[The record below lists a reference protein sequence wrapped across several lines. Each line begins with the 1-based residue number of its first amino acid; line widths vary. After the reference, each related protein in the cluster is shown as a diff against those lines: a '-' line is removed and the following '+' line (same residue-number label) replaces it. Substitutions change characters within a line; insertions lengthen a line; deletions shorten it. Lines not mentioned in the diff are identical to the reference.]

1 MSEYST
7 KAVKFGEDEAPT
19 KQTSPSDEQWD
30 KMTSKQK
37 DDYIYKNTPGGNPYT
52 NPEDKEFY
60 GKKTGNTGYDDYDT
74 IQGGMLPEVNVTPAK
89 QMLPVGQFEPIIGA
103 VDEEGYEITTSKH
116 GPTVK
121 TKPITQD
128 KSVGPVITGDTEVI
142 EEISN
147 RYTKD
152 GKTYSTVRGPSAERE
167 TETSIVGP
175 GGKQKGK
182 TKVVHDNPVS
192 GEANAWMA
200 KSEERD
206 DSNPFSGAREW
217 DPKSRAFKQK
227 SPNKQM
233 TKYSDI
239 PTPTES
245 DTNYSGDLY
254 KKPSIVAS
262 DERKKSVR
270 EQVGDY
276 NTSIDEYNEKVKMVG
291 KYRKAKNMI
300 KDALYVPKPG
310 RLRAIDPEDYYMP
323 YKHFKKMYSDEK
335 GRISTP
341 HSPKKK

>member
-1 MSEYST
+1 MAYKRKGPTFFKSALKNYNNMSEYST
-7 KAVKFGEDEAPT
+7 KAVKFGEDDAPT
-19 KQTSPSDEQWD
+19 
-30 KMTSKQK
+30 
-37 DDYIYKNTPGGNPYT
+37 
-52 NPEDKEFY
+52 
-60 GKKTGNTGYDDYDT
+60 
-74 IQGGMLPEVNVTPAK
+74 K
-89 QMLPVGQFEPIIGA
+89 QMLPVGQFEPITGTI
-103 VDEEGYEITTSKH
+103 DEEGYEVTKPKNEYS
-116 GPTVK
+116 PTVK
-121 TKPITQD
+121 TRAVTQD

-142 EEISN
+142 EERSN

-175 GGKQKGK
+175 GGKQKGT

-192 GEANAWMA
+192 GEANAYMA

-206 DSNPFSGAREW
+206 DSNPFMGPREW

-239 PTPTES
+239 PKPTKS

-276 NTSIDEYNEKVKMVG
+276 NTSIDEYDEKVKMVRN
-291 KYRKAKNMI
+291 YRKAKNII
-300 KDALYVPKPG
+300 KDALYIPGDKPWTG
-310 RLRAIDPEDYYMP
+310 PIDLDDYYRAPKYMKQ
-323 YKHFKKMYSDEK
+323 YYSDER
-335 GRISTP
+335 GRISIP